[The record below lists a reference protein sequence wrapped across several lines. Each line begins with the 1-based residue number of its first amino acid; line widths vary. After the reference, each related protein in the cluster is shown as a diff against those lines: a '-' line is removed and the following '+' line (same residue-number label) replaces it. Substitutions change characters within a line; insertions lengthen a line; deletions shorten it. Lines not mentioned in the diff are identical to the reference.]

1 MGLKVFRRPFFVNL
15 FQPLS
20 RFLPAFHFD
29 TPSTPSYIP
38 LWIIRYCLGFRLPRR
53 SAGVGGCFGFRIFEF
68 FAPCAETAI
77 AIMTNSDTHGDFHSS
92 RFDGFQPESVK
103 VPGLTKSSLE
113 IPSLAKNLRKRI
125 DSLKYKQGMPC
136 LWVVFLGGTGTGKST
151 LFNALC
157 GAALSETGVE
167 RPKTCGPILYAP
179 KGCPVENRFPLPG
192 MELCKETGE
201 GSGLKAAAGSAG
213 RLVILEH
220 ARREFSHLILADTP
234 DLDSVELDNR
244 QVAEDFFLFS
254 DAVIFV
260 TSQEKYADEVPH
272 RFLLRILKG
281 QRPFF
286 VLFNKAEEGAM
297 PEDFLS
303 TINEAALSHE
313 KDRLWIIPYV
323 QGNPVQAIS
332 QHPSFLKFKSLV
344 EQELAPSLVEALRT
358 ELLSKRAQETQA
370 MASDLLHRLQE
381 EKREAEAWRTGLRE
395 GCDKICSQFIREQ
408 EESFSQRNREFI
420 QREIRK
426 LFSKY
431 DVLAKPRQAIRQI
444 LLTPLRFI
452 GVLKEQDH
460 KEALLRV
467 RQRIDLMPV
476 QTTVERF
483 NGDVLKELSPKD
495 QRAPLFMSM
504 RRPGVALAAEEI
516 RSLVFQEQERLERWL
531 ETQFQTL
538 AQGIPWAKKWG
549 IYSTSILWGIL
560 IIALEIVVG
569 GGFSI
574 LDAALN
580 SAIAPFVTKG
590 AVELFAY
597 HEIQKVAR
605 ELSRRYQ
612 DGLLSVMKEQEKRYE
627 ACLDSLLTAEEV
639 VEDLSATR
647 RLD

>member
-1 MGLKVFRRPFFVNL
+1 MTIG
-15 FQPLS
+15 
-20 RFLPAFHFD
+20 D
-29 TPSTPSYIP
+29 TNKNSKS
-38 LWIIRYCLGFRLPRR
+38 
-53 SAGVGGCFGFRIFEF
+53 SA
-68 FAPCAETAI
+68 
-77 AIMTNSDTHGDFHSS
+77 SDTF
-92 RFDGFQPESVK
+92 RPEAVR
-103 VPGLTKSSLE
+103 VPGLTQSSLE
-113 IPSLAKNLRKRI
+113 IPSLARNLRKRI
-125 DSLKYKQGMPC
+125 DILRYKQGILC

-157 GAALSETGVE
+157 GAALSATGVE

-179 KGCPVENRFPLPG
+179 EGCPVDKNFPLPAT
-192 MELCKETGE
+192 EPCKNSSQVDE
-201 GSGLKAAAGSAG
+201 LKAAPGAAG
-213 RLVILEH
+213 RLMILEH
-220 ARREFSHLILADTP
+220 ARSEFSHLILADTP
-234 DLDSVELDNR
+234 DLDSVEIDNR
-244 QVAEDFFLFS
+244 QVAEDFFLLS

-286 VLFNKAEEGAM
+286 VLFNKAEEDGGAEL
-297 PEDFLS
+297 P
-303 TINEAALSHE
+303 IE

-332 QHPSFLKFKSLV
+332 QHPSFLKFKSRV

-358 ELLSKRAQETQA
+358 ELLSKRALETQA

-395 GCDKICSQFIREQ
+395 RCDKICRQFIREQ
-408 EESFSQRNREFI
+408 EESFSQKSREFI

-452 GVLKEQDH
+452 GVLKQQDH

-467 RQRIDLMPV
+467 RQRMDLMPV
-476 QTTVERF
+476 QTAVERF
-483 NGDVLKELSPKD
+483 NGEVLKELSPKD

-504 RRPGVALAAEEI
+504 RRPGVALTAEEI

-531 ETQFQTL
+531 ENEFQTL

-560 IIALEIVVG
+560 IIALEVVVG

-574 LDAALN
+574 LDAALD

-597 HEIQKVAR
+597 HEIRKVAR

-639 VEDLSATR
+639 VEDLSATS
-647 RLD
+647 

>member
-1 MGLKVFRRPFFVNL
+1 
-15 FQPLS
+15 
-20 RFLPAFHFD
+20 
-29 TPSTPSYIP
+29 
-38 LWIIRYCLGFRLPRR
+38 
-53 SAGVGGCFGFRIFEF
+53 
-68 FAPCAETAI
+68 
-77 AIMTNSDTHGDFHSS
+77 MTNSDTHGDFHSS

>member
-1 MGLKVFRRPFFVNL
+1 
-15 FQPLS
+15 
-20 RFLPAFHFD
+20 
-29 TPSTPSYIP
+29 
-38 LWIIRYCLGFRLPRR
+38 
-53 SAGVGGCFGFRIFEF
+53 
-68 FAPCAETAI
+68 
-77 AIMTNSDTHGDFHSS
+77 MTISDTHKNSNSSAFDRFH
-92 RFDGFQPESVK
+92 PEGVR
-103 VPGLTKSSLE
+103 VPGLAHSSLE
-113 IPSLAKNLRKRI
+113 IPSLARNLRKRI
-125 DSLKYKQGMPC
+125 DILRYKQGIPC

-157 GAALSETGVE
+157 GATLSATGVE

-179 KGCPVENRFPLPG
+179 EGCPVDKDFPLPAT
-192 MELCKETGE
+192 EPFKNNSQVGE
-201 GSGLKAAAGSAG
+201 LKAASGAAG
-213 RLVILEH
+213 RLMILDH
-220 ARREFSHLILADTP
+220 ARSELSHLILADTP
-234 DLDSVELDNR
+234 DLDSVEIDNR
-244 QVAEDFFLFS
+244 QVAEDFFLLS

-272 RFLLRILKG
+272 RFLLRILQG

-286 VLFNKAEEGAM
+286 VLFNKAEEDGGAEL
-297 PEDFLS
+297 P
-303 TINEAALSHE
+303 IE

-332 QHPSFLKFKSLV
+332 YHPSFLKFKSRV

-358 ELLSKRAQETQA
+358 ELLSKRAQEIQA

-381 EKREAEAWRTGLRE
+381 EKHEAEAWRTGLRE
-395 GCDKICSQFIREQ
+395 RCDKICRQFIREQ
-408 EESFSQRNREFI
+408 EESFSQKSREFI

-467 RQRIDLMPV
+467 RQRMDLMPV
-476 QTTVERF
+476 QTAVERF
-483 NGDVLKELSPKD
+483 NGEVLKELSPKD
-495 QRAPLFMSM
+495 QRAPLFVSM
-504 RRPGVALAAEEI
+504 RRPGVALTAEEI
-516 RSLVFQEQERLERWL
+516 RNLVFQEQERLERWL
-531 ETQFQTL
+531 ENQFQTL

-574 LDAALN
+574 LDAALD

-639 VEDLSATR
+639 VKDLSATG